1 MAGAGYK
8 LFQTG
13 DVLTAA
19 QVNTYLNEQTV
30 MVFASSA
37 ARTSALS
44 GVLAEGMMSYLQDTN
59 SVEVYNG
66 TAWVSVG
73 GGGGDV
79 TEVQAGVGISVASGT
94 GPIPVV
100 TNTMATAID
109 AAGDLIYG
117 TGADTFARL
126 GIGTAGQV
134 LKVNAGATAPE
145 WGAASSTPTFKGV
158 YTYIASDQTLSNN
171 TSTAINYD
179 TELFDTDAFHNN
191 ATNKD
196 RITIPA
202 GLGGYYLIVVG
213 AQWNSNSSGYRQI
226 TIQKNATSNVMIF
239 DYPGLSVSNSYI
251 GKSTI
256 FNLTAGDY
264 INAVGYQ
271 NSGGNLALGGG
282 SVATFFSVQYLGV

>member
-1 MAGAGYK
+1 MATEITAKGDLIVGTGNAAFDNLPAG
-8 LFQTG
+8 TNG
-13 DVLTAA
+13 HVLTADS
-19 QVNTYLNEQTV
+19 TV
-30 MVFASSA
+30 SPTGLKWA
-37 ARTSALS
+37 A
-44 GVLAEGMMSYLQDTN
+44 
-59 SVEVYNG
+59 
-66 TAWVSVG
+66 
-73 GGGGDV
+73 
-79 TEVQAGVGISVASGT
+79 
-94 GPIPVV
+94 P
-100 TNTMATAID
+100 
-109 AAGDLIYG
+109 
-117 TGADTFARL
+117 
-126 GIGTAGQV
+126 
-134 LKVNAGATAPE
+134 
-145 WGAASSTPTFKGV
+145 SSTPTFKGV

-179 TELFDTDAFHNN
+179 TELFDTDAFHDN

-239 DYPGLSVSNSYI
+239 DYAGLSVSNSYI